1 MKRKYPK
8 CKICDGQGIVTRE
21 SGTDSEYYEP
31 CECNPAQEEPDMSG
45 ADGSNSG
52 ER

>member
-8 CKICDGQGIVTRE
+8 CKICDGEGIVTRE

-31 CECNPAQEEPDMSG
+31 CVCNPPKEEDPDSYR
-45 ADGSNSG
+45 DNEES
-52 ER
+52 R